1 MTKYRIV
8 KWVGGGNELYF
19 IKYKDL
25 LFWHTMKWYSIAQR
39 VNNIQRWY
47 EDHTILFNTMEEA
60 EEYVRKGIPHEKT
73 VKTIVVK

>member
-1 MTKYRIV
+1 MTQYRIV
-8 KWVGGGNELYF
+8 KWTGNGKELYY

-25 LFWHTMKWYSIAQR
+25 LFWHTVKWYVVDQR
-39 VNNIQRWY
+39 VNNIQRWS
-47 EDHTILFNTMEEA
+47 EDHTILFKTVEEA